1 MIKVLGGNKT
11 LMDQYISEL
20 RDAEIQKD
28 GMRFR
33 LNLERASEIFAYEI
47 SKTLNYNNKEVIT
60 SLGVA
65 DVPVLSDKIVISS
78 ILRAGIPM
86 HNGMLRYFDHAE
98 NAFIS
103 AYRKYEKNDEFRI
116 EVEYVSTADLEGKVL
131 IICDPMLATGASMAL
146 CYKELL
152 NHGKPLH
159 THLVSLLASAEG
171 VDYIK
176 RNLPN
181 DNISLWVGAVDDEL
195 TAAAYIVPGL
205 GDAGD
210 LAFGI
215 KI

>member
-1 MIKVLGGNKT
+1 MIKVLGGNRT

-28 GMRFR
+28 GLRFR

-47 SKTLNYNNKEVIT
+47 SKQLNYKDKEVIT

-65 DVPVLSDKIVISS
+65 EVPVIADNIVIAS

-103 AYRKYEKNDEFRI
+103 AYRKYKKNDEFRI
-116 EVEYVSTADLEGKVL
+116 EVEYVSSADLEGKVL
-131 IICDPMLATGASMAL
+131 ILCDPMLATGASMVL
-146 CYKELL
+146 CHKELV
-152 NHGKPLH
+152 NFGKPSH
-159 THLVSLLASAEG
+159 THFVSLLASSEG
-171 VDYIK
+171 IEYIK
-176 RNLPN
+176 KHLPSE
-181 DNISLWVGAVDDEL
+181 NITLWVGAVDDEL

-210 LAFGI
+210 LAFGK